1 MQATAHPENS
11 GVLRYLG
18 QGVEPAGVS
27 VVRPDAET
35 DTWRLGAHPDIVA
48 HLWERLNMALR
59 ADSRFLVA
67 GGAALVDPGS
77 GLVVAV
83 ALGTQY
89 AVRLSGEGL
98 AAALQAGFETSHEFA
113 TVARTLDVAAAFGPG
128 WVFGRY
134 DPREP
139 DWLRE
144 TVVAAN
150 L

>member
-1 MQATAHPENS
+1 MPHDRSDNA
-11 GVLRYLG
+11 GILRYFAHGTDPLA
-18 QGVEPAGVS
+18 VEI
-27 VVRPDAET
+27 RPPPPDV
-35 DTWRLGAHPDIVA
+35 DIWRLGAHPDIVQR
-48 HLWERLNMALR
+48 LWEQLNTSLP
-59 ADSRFLVA
+59 ADARHLVA

-89 AVRLSGEGL
+89 AIRLTGDGL
-98 AAALQAGFETSHEFA
+98 AAALEAGFETTHEFA
-113 TVARTLDVAAAFGPG
+113 TVARTLDLAAAFGPG

-134 DPREP
+134 DAREA

-144 TVVAAN
+144 TVAAAN